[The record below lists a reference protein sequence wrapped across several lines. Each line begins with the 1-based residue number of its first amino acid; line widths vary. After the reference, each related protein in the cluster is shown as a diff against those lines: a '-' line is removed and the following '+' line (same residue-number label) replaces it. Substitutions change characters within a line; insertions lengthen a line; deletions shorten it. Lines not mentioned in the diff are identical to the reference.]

1 MSLSLLGKTPATMQL
16 LNPKGGPF
24 CGQDINAIGPLLRI
38 LLAFWV
44 LYIKGDLGTIFIKLQ
59 ALLLITVLDYAEV
72 LILVIVS

>member
-1 MSLSLLGKTPATMQL
+1 MQL

-24 CGQDINAIGPLLRI
+24 CGQDINAIAPLLRI
-38 LLAFWV
+38 FWV